1 MRRVT
6 LALVLSAM
14 AAMAFAL
21 PASATVHE
29 ITGMFC
35 AGEHGNHFPAGLS
48 GGSNPNAS
56 NFAKPL
62 FATGFI
68 ESVEEFAGDG
78 VNGPGVLIT
87 FNFDHPASK
96 LAPHPTLDTFFVG
109 DGTYISAFVFDSS
122 HGFTNCVLLREG

>member
-1 MRRVT
+1 MKRAISAAVLT
-6 LALVLSAM
+6 AAALL
-14 AAMAFAL
+14 AFAA

-48 GGSNPNAS
+48 GGSNAD
-56 NFAKPL
+56 NFANPL
-62 FATGFI
+62 VATGFI
-68 ESVEEFAGDG
+68 ESVELYAGDG

-87 FNFDHPASK
+87 FDFDNPASK
-96 LAPHPTLDTFFVG
+96 LSPHPTLDTFFVG

-122 HGFTNCVLLREG
+122 HGFTNCVELRS

>member
-1 MRRVT
+1 MRRAISV
-6 LALVLSAM
+6 AVLTAM
-14 AAMAFAL
+14 AVMTFAA

-35 AGEHGNHFPAGLS
+35 AGENGNHFPAGLS
-48 GGSNPNAS
+48 GGSNAD

-62 FATGFI
+62 VATGFI
-68 ESVEEFAGDG
+68 ESVTPYAGDG

-96 LAPHPTLDTFFVG
+96 IAPHPTLDTFFVG
-109 DGTYISAFVFDSS
+109 GGTYISAFVLDSE
-122 HGFTNCVLLREG
+122 HGFTNCVRLRLA

>member
-1 MRRVT
+1 MRRAIAVAVLT
-6 LALVLSAM
+6 AAAVLAFVA
-14 AAMAFAL
+14 

-35 AGEHGNHFPAGLS
+35 AGEHGNHFPSGLS
-48 GGSNPNAS
+48 GGSNAD

-68 ESVEEFAGDG
+68 ESVEPYAGDG
-78 VNGPGVLIT
+78 VNGEGVLIT
-87 FNFDHPASK
+87 FDFDHPASK

-122 HGFTNCVLLREG
+122 HGFTNCVELRS

>member
-1 MRRVT
+1 MKRVT
-6 LALVLSAM
+6 LALVLAILGALAV
-14 AAMAFAL
+14 AA

-35 AGEHGNHFPAGLS
+35 AGEHGNHFPPGLS
-48 GGSNPNAS
+48 GGSNAD

-68 ESVEEFAGDG
+68 ESVEPFVGDE
-78 VNGPGVLIT
+78 GPGVLIS

-96 LAPHPTLDTFFVG
+96 LAPHPTEDVFFVG
-109 DGTYISAFVFDSS
+109 DGTYISAFVFDTD
-122 HGFTNCVLLREG
+122 HGFTNCILLRGG

>member
-1 MRRVT
+1 MRRAV
-6 LALVLSAM
+6 LAAVL
-14 AAMAFAL
+14 AAMALLTFAI

-48 GGSNPNAS
+48 GGSNAD

-68 ESVEEFAGDG
+68 ESVDPNFAGDG
-78 VNGPGVLIT
+78 VNGPGVLIS
-87 FNFDHPASK
+87 FDFDHPASK

-109 DGTYISAFVFDSS
+109 NGTYISAFVFEG
-122 HGFTNCVLLREG
+122 GFTNCVLLRDG

>member
-1 MRRVT
+1 MRRAV
-6 LALVLSAM
+6 LAAVL
-14 AAMAFAL
+14 AAMALMTFAI

-35 AGEHGNHFPAGLS
+35 AGEHGNHFPAGLT
-48 GGSNPNAS
+48 GGSNAD

-68 ESVEEFAGDG
+68 ESVDPNYAGDG

-87 FNFDHPASK
+87 FDFDNPASK
-96 LAPHPTLDTFFVG
+96 LAPHPTLDTFFIG
-109 DGTYISAFVFDSS
+109 NGTYISAFVFDSS
-122 HGFTNCVLLREG
+122 HGFTNCVELR

>member
-1 MRRVT
+1 MRRLT
-6 LALVLSAM
+6 LATAL
-14 AAMAFAL
+14 AAMALMTLAL

-48 GGSNPNAS
+48 GGSSAD
-56 NFAKPL
+56 NFARPL
-62 FATGFI
+62 VATGFV
-68 ESVEEFAGDG
+68 ESVEPFAGDG

-87 FNFDHPASK
+87 FDFDHPASK
-96 LAPHPTLDTFFVG
+96 LAPHPSLDTFFVG

-122 HGFTNCVLLREG
+122 HGFTNCVQLREA